1 MAAENFWQPWENKLA
16 QIRAQIASLASTNL
30 SSPSSAPPP
39 VDIPRPTNQKQEA
52 STIQVNAQ
60 TNLSFQGYTADQV
73 QTIVT
78 QAKDR
83 FGDELLA
90 ALQSANVQFGF

>member
-1 MAAENFWQPWENKLA
+1 MTNFSPVSSVPAPVN
-16 QIRAQIASLASTNL
+16 IPVPASRN
-30 SSPSSAPPP
+30 PE
-39 VDIPRPTNQKQEA
+39 PT
-52 STIQVNAQ
+52 TVQVNAQ